1 MLNFLL
7 DITPDKSQLLITIKL
22 AGILREKKQEVYYT
36 YTSNPAFTPV
46 LYNKGI
52 SNCVLYPDDFRWL
65 KPDLTLLDCRHAA
78 HASLYRQLAIDYI
91 FIAMQLPDQKNIQ
104 DKDISILYLPPTP
117 YLSSDS
123 GPRLETLT
131 KRLQDIKKDKERNII
146 VGLLG
151 KGNKNSKILEDFYRV
166 IKRSSIRNP
175 RYQFISLPAHCY
187 KILQRKRNGHT
198 YINRMVQNK
207 WKAYLGRNETRGYI
221 FRHESRNM
229 FAKHSSINT
238 KKTSHHPFHSQ

>member
-91 FIAMQLPDQKNIQ
+91 FIAMQLPNQKNIQ
-104 DKDISILYLPPTP
+104 DKDISVLYLPPTP
-117 YLSSDS
+117 LPVIWFRTTC
-123 GPRLETLT
+123 G
-131 KRLQDIKKDKERNII
+131 I
-146 VGLLG
+146 VGKEIAG
-151 KGNKNSKILEDFYRV
+151 YK
-166 IKRSSIRNP
+166 KR
-175 RYQFISLPAHCY
+175 
-187 KILQRKRNGHT
+187 QRKKYYCRIIGK
-198 YINRMVQNK
+198 RK
-207 WKAYLGRNETRGYI
+207 
-221 FRHESRNM
+221 
-229 FAKHSSINT
+229 
-238 KKTSHHPFHSQ
+238 